1 MRYFTREMDA
11 KLQRSGAFY
20 DFESIEDREYSEAE
34 IRAFYKKKLDERL
47 ASELEDYEYMKS
59 VSAGDI
65 AFCDAGTE
73 DGEQVLSEEDAS
85 ALNEQLAAAL
95 ETLKDAPP
103 PDPKRVEREFRA
115 SCRARIRQIGGFYP
129 EWLHELG
136 DLRLFSYGYLNKS
149 AYDRLKAECEQMERE
164 YETMKR
170 EYREECERQ
179 NIPERI
185 NKAFYTH
192 DDELL
197 GIRKRGKALEMYLRR
212 CGGFDESE
220 EYRRITFK
228 DAQVLERDRSLAP
241 RLSFDE
247 DGKPSSNIT
256 FLYFEIFRSERG
268 YEVHTMFF
276 KYGKDSLKYLTVDCA
291 DVVYEDGAGFNL

>member
-1 MRYFTREMDA
+1 MRYLTREMDG
-11 KLQRSGAFY
+11 KMQRSGAFY
-20 DFESIEDREYSEAE
+20 DFESIEEREYSEAE

-47 ASELEDYEYMKS
+47 ASELEGYEYMKS

-65 AFCDAGTE
+65 AFCDAGME
-73 DGEQVLSEEDAS
+73 DGDRVLSEEAS
-85 ALNEQLAAAL
+85 
-95 ETLKDAPP
+95 P

-115 SCRARIRQIGGFYP
+115 SCRRMIRLIGAYYP
-129 EWLHELG
+129 EWLRELG

-164 YETMKR
+164 FENMKR

-291 DVVYEDGAGFNL
+291 DVVYEDGAGFEKAWRH

>member
-1 MRYFTREMDA
+1 MRYLTREMDG
-11 KLQRSGAFY
+11 KMQRSGAFY

-47 ASELEDYEYMKS
+47 ASELEGYEYMKS

-65 AFCDAGTE
+65 AFCAASTE
-73 DGEQVLSEEDAS
+73 DGDRVLSEEAS
-85 ALNEQLAAAL
+85 
-95 ETLKDAPP
+95 P

-115 SCRARIRQIGGFYP
+115 SCRRMIRLIGAYYP
-129 EWLHELG
+129 EWLRELG

-228 DAQVLERDRSLAP
+228 DARVLERDRSLAP
-241 RLSFDE
+241 RLSLDE

-268 YEVHTMFF
+268 YEIHTMFF
-276 KYGKDSLKYLTVDCA
+276 KNGKDSLKYLTVDCA
-291 DVVYEDGAGFNL
+291 DVVYEDGAGFEKAWRH

>member
-11 KLQRSGAFY
+11 KLQRHGAFY
-20 DFESIEDREYSEAE
+20 DFEPIEDREYSEAE
-34 IRAFYKKKLDERL
+34 ISAFYKKKLDERL
-47 ASELEDYEYMKS
+47 AGELEYYEYLKS
-59 VSAGDI
+59 VSADDI
-65 AFCDAGTE
+65 ASCDAGTE
-73 DGEQVLSEEDAS
+73 DGDRVLSEEAS
-85 ALNEQLAAAL
+85 
-95 ETLKDAPP
+95 P

-115 SCRARIRQIGGFYP
+115 SCRRMIRLIGTYYP
-129 EWLHELG
+129 EWLREQD
-136 DLRLFSYGYLNKS
+136 DLRLFSYGYLKQS
-149 AYDRLKAECEQMERE
+149 AYDCLKAECEQMELE
-164 YETMKR
+164 FENMQR

-185 NKAFYTH
+185 NKAFHTH

-197 GIRKRGKALEMYLRR
+197 GIRKRGNSLEMYLRR

-220 EYRRITFK
+220 EFRRITFK

-268 YEVHTMFF
+268 YEVHTMLF
-276 KYGKDSLKYLTVDCA
+276 KNGKDSLKYLTVDCA
-291 DVVYEDGAGFNL
+291 DVVYEDGAGFEKAWRH

>member
-1 MRYFTREMDA
+1 MRYLTREMDA

-20 DFESIEDREYSEAE
+20 GFESIEDREYSEAE

-73 DGEQVLSEEDAS
+73 DGDRVLSEEAS
-85 ALNEQLAAAL
+85 
-95 ETLKDAPP
+95 P

-129 EWLHELG
+129 EWLRELG

-197 GIRKRGKALEMYLRR
+197 GI
-212 CGGFDESE
+212 
-220 EYRRITFK
+220 
-228 DAQVLERDRSLAP
+228 
-241 RLSFDE
+241 
-247 DGKPSSNIT
+247 
-256 FLYFEIFRSERG
+256 
-268 YEVHTMFF
+268 
-276 KYGKDSLKYLTVDCA
+276 
-291 DVVYEDGAGFNL
+291 